1 LIHLVTGGAR
11 SGKSCY
17 AEQLA
22 NEQAQVTYVATATPG
37 DDEMAARIQ
46 RHKKDRPAH
55 WALVEEPFELSSV
68 VNASSSTLLIDCLTL
83 YLTNWLCNEQRWP
96 DFEQEKSELL
106 SALKKASEVPGQ
118 DIFIVTNEVGSGIVP
133 LGELSRRFA
142 DEAGWLNQ
150 AVAAIADD
158 VTLVV
163 SGCPLA
169 LKRNGVLLHG

>member
-1 LIHLVTGGAR
+1 MIHLITGGAR
-11 SGKSCY
+11 SGKSSY

-22 NEQAQVTYVATATPG
+22 SMRAQVTYVATATAC
-37 DDEMAARIQ
+37 DDEMATRIQ
-46 RHKKDRPAH
+46 RHKVDRPAH
-55 WALVEEPFELSSV
+55 WALIEEPFELSSI
-68 VNASSSTLLIDCLTL
+68 VNASSSALLIDCLTL
-83 YLTNWLCNEQRWP
+83 YLTNWLCNEQRLP

-106 SALKKASEVPGQ
+106 RALKKAAEVPGR

-150 AVAAIADD
+150 AVADIADD

>member
-1 LIHLVTGGAR
+1 MIHLITGGAR
-11 SGKSCY
+11 SGKSSY

-22 NEQAQVTYVATATPG
+22 SMRAQVTYVATATAG
-37 DDEMAARIQ
+37 DDEMATRIQ
-46 RHKKDRPAH
+46 RHKMDRPAH
-55 WALVEEPFELSSV
+55 WALVEQPFELSSV
-68 VNASSSTLLIDCLTL
+68 VNDSSSTLLIDCLTL
-83 YLTNWLCNEQRWP
+83 YLTNWLCSESRWP
-96 DFEQEKSELL
+96 DFEQEKSRFLE
-106 SALKKASEVPGQ
+106 ALREASEVSQ
-118 DIFIVTNEVGSGIVP
+118 RHIFIVTNEVGSGIVP

-169 LKRNGVLLHG
+169 VKRNGALLHG